1 MEIGDEAP
9 PTETKGTKLY
19 HIRGTSSRHAQAVEV
34 EAVCASLNSNDA
46 FVLVKDDGATGYI
59 WVGKGATDQEE
70 GLAKQVVS
78 TLKLDAPVV
87 KEESEP
93 EEFWG
98 PIGGKG
104 EYASDPCLA
113 EQDLEPRL
121 FQVSNATGRLKIEEI
136 PLFTQADLVEE
147 DLMLLDSGA
156 EVMVWVGNGAND
168 DEKKEA
174 PALVDKYLAL
184 QERVDTSVM
193 FIQQGSEPPAFTRNF
208 VPWVEQTESFEDY
221 YAQKEAELRKIR
233 EAKQEREEKAH
244 EGEAAK
250 RAEAVARAEA
260 EAAQRKKEKEE
271 AKEPDVTEEELEDQ
285 RRRAEAVAKA
295 EKERALKKAAT
306 REENSPQARGTQGGE
321 LLRRF
326 TQNETDEDR
335 SKKRLTAMAHL
346 NKGGGSSTADG
357 DVTKPAVF
365 ESPETLSCTLEELQD
380 AVASIKKGVDPS
392 MREMYLPAEEFQKLM
407 GMTKEEFKAL
417 PKWKQTN
424 MKR

>member
-70 GLAKQVVS
+70 GLAKQVAS

-221 YAQKEAELRKIR
+221 YA
-233 EAKQEREEKAH
+233 
-244 EGEAAK
+244 
-250 RAEAVARAEA
+250 
-260 EAAQRKKEKEE
+260 KKEKEE